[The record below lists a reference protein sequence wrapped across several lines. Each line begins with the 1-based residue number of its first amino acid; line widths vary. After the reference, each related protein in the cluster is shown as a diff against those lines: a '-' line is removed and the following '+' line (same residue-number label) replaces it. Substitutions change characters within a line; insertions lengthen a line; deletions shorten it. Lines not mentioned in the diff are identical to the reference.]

1 MALFWLK
8 KHVVE
13 GDCFCLPLGECMKP
27 AILHLLDQTY
37 SYSCPWTETVGSVRG
52 NKLHMLG
59 R

>member
-13 GDCFCLPLGECMKP
+13 ADYFCLPLGECMKS
-27 AILHLLDQTY
+27 AILHLLDQTNSY
-37 SYSCPWTETVGSVRG
+37 SYPWIEAVGSVRG
-52 NKLHMLG
+52 YKLHMLG